1 MRHSLPGDTVVT
13 TLGDYLLSKKQ
24 VINKFGRDPR
34 KRPVSGY
41 TDPEH
46 HRSALIT
53 IDVQCDTLDGE
64 PFEVP
69 GTSAILPRIGR
80 LAASFRSLGAPIIH
94 IVRIY
99 EPDGS
104 NVDLCRRDRVQR
116 GASLVIVGSSG
127 SQIAPTLLPLPLPQ
141 LDSKLLLRG
150 GIQEVGPKEWI
161 IYKPRWGAFFETP
174 LESHLRH
181 LGVSTLVFTGCNFPN
196 CPRTSIYEASERDFR
211 IVAIDDAI
219 SGLYDRARSELE
231 NIGAMMVDT
240 ESYLKEVGA

>member
-1 MRHSLPGDTVVT
+1 MSA
-13 TLGDYLLSKKQ
+13 
-24 VINKFGRDPR
+24 
-34 KRPVSGY
+34 Y

-46 HRSALIT
+46 DRSALIT

-80 LAASFRSLGAPIIH
+80 LAASFRSRGAPIIH

-99 EPDGS
+99 KPDGS

-116 GASLVIVGSSG
+116 GASLVIAGSSG
-127 SQIAPTLLPLPLPQ
+127 SQIAPPVLPSPPPQ
-141 LDSKLLLRG
+141 LDSELLLRG
-150 GIQEVGPKEWI
+150 GIQEAGSKEWI

-174 LESHLRH
+174 LESHLRR
-181 LGVSTLVFTGCNFPN
+181 LGISTLVFTGCNFPN

-211 IVAIDDAI
+211 IVAIGDAI
-219 SGLYDRARSELE
+219 SELYDRGRARLE
-231 NIGAMMVDT
+231 SIGVTVIET
-240 ESYLKEVGA
+240 ESYLKELAA